1 MAETEDFATWL
12 QSQGLRRE
20 TVQVMVTEL
29 GIESQELLKAC
40 TESDSVTAELFSLAK
55 QKFPFAM
62 YAELLSFV
70 RSCRELRVVKPAD
83 SALLNILSSMLNN
96 VSQEFSS
103 CAQKLNF
110 LQPPYMPHVN
120 DNGELETSN
129 GNGGIGIEISDFCSF
144 HIKEEAK
151 STQLEDLMV
160 TGSFQSENPST
171 TLKTFPT
178 EIVKEELCRPYH
190 EDSTNVEPPAAEDL
204 MVTGSFQSEYPS
216 TSFETFPTHIDK
228 QELYKPYDEDSTN
241 AEPPTADTST
251 AWFSPLHSKRSKMWN
266 KVSLKKHTMTHT
278 QESPSEMYKCIY
290 CHYSSKMKNKLFQH
304 AKMHMRNNMYEC
316 FVCGKTFPR
325 LHKVTD
331 HMMNHTGERPYK
343 CSVCG
348 KGFRRLS
355 DRKVHMRIHTGERPY
370 NCSICGRC
378 FKQSAQ
384 RDCHMM
390 THTGERPY
398 KCYLCS
404 KCFSRSSTLKIHMKT
419 HARERPMMAE
429 ICDGFPN

>member
-1 MAETEDFATWL
+1 MAETEVFTMWL
-12 QSQGLRRE
+12 QAQGLRRE
-20 TVQVMVTEL
+20 TVQIMVTEL

-40 TESDSVTAELFSLAK
+40 TESDSVTAELFSLVK

-103 CAQKLNF
+103 CAQKLNL
-110 LQPPYMPHVN
+110 LQPPCTSHEI
-120 DNGELETSN
+120 DNGDLETSN
-129 GNGGIGIEISDFCSF
+129 VGHGVGIRNFCSF
-144 HIKEEAK
+144 SIKEEDK
-151 STQLEDLMV
+151 STQLEDLV
-160 TGSFQSENPST
+160 VAGSFQSENPST
-171 TLKTFPT
+171 SFETFPT
-178 EIVKEELCRPYH
+178 DIVKQELYKPYH

-204 MVTGSFQSEYPS
+204 MVAGSFQSENPS
-216 TSFETFPTHIDK
+216 TSFKTFPTRIGK
-228 QELYKPYDEDSTN
+228 QELYKPYNEDSTN
-241 AEPPTADTST
+241 VEPPAADMST
-251 AWFSPLHSKRSKMWN
+251 DWFSPLQSKRSKVWN
-266 KVSLKKHTMTHT
+266 KVTLKKHTMTHT
-278 QESPSEMYKCIY
+278 QDSPSEMYKCIY
-290 CHYSSKMKNKLFQH
+290 CHYSSKLKNKLFQH
-304 AKMHMRNNMYEC
+304 AKIHMRNNMYEC

-343 CSVCG
+343 CCICG
-348 KGFRRLS
+348 KGFRRLA

-370 NCSICGRC
+370 NCSICGRS

-384 RDCHMM
+384 RDCHIM

-419 HARERPMMAE
+419 HTRECPTVADRW
-429 ICDGFPN
+429 DGIPN